1 MLPSTKPHGTISP
14 HSLRLNHQHQPRI
27 FRPSHSF
34 PLTSHS
40 THSSLLGG
48 SSFASNAA
56 THHPSEYLDR
66 HVPIPEDWMIQ
77 LPSSPSAP
85 SRFQPEVSLLI
96 PDYNGLDEGDARLLR
111 AASAML
117 AENENERDL
126 DLLAQPH
133 LIDFTQTQSQT
144 QSHQP
149 FRGWSS
155 QPRQVISPLRIHPY
169 RRNSNL
175 NIKDIPTSSPDSD
188 DSFDTPLSVRQ
199 KRRREQ
205 VSTRRT
211 LFGTQ
216 IKSGHFQSSKKGSVG
231 QETFYGVNKGEEQ
244 HTPTPI
250 RYINPLLRSTSKF
263 SSLDDEE
270 EEEEEVEERGREIWS
285 PELVDMDMD
294 TREEELRERESSVV
308 TVVMSTPI
316 KESSSATKGSEFEL
330 DVKEESGMFR
340 FITLFF
346 APLSLARTTLRRRY
360 EEEKDRRGTS

>member
-1 MLPSTKPHGTISP
+1 
-14 HSLRLNHQHQPRI
+14 
-27 FRPSHSF
+27 
-34 PLTSHS
+34 
-40 THSSLLGG
+40 
-48 SSFASNAA
+48 
-56 THHPSEYLDR
+56 
-66 HVPIPEDWMIQ
+66 MIQ

-85 SRFQPEVSLLI
+85 SRSHFQFQPEVSLLI

-126 DLLAQPH
+126 DLLAQPQ
-133 LIDFTQTQSQT
+133 LIDFTQTQS

-175 NIKDIPTSSPDSD
+175 NVKDIPTSSPDSD

-211 LFGTQ
+211 LFGT
-216 IKSGHFQSSKKGSVG
+216 KTKTRSSHFQNSKKGSVG
-231 QETFYGVNKGEEQ
+231 QETFYGVNKGDEQ

-270 EEEEEVEERGREIWS
+270 EEEEEVEEKGREIWS

-340 FITLFF
+340 FITLFSPPF
-346 APLSLARTTLRRRY
+346 SLARTTSRRRD